1 MRTRVAVCAVLLAA
15 APVAAQPPPT
25 VLALHPAA
33 EPVPALKFRLL
44 PSLEDLAPGNAAL
57 LYQRGHSAEWFY
69 HRRMDV
75 WDRIDEVIQQPLADL
90 PRKDLDWLLGYKA
103 LKEVDLAARREQCN
117 WEMTGRLKEDGI
129 GLQTPD
135 VQVFREYGILLAAR
149 ARLEMADGHFDQA
162 AYSLQTGFTLAR
174 HVADYSVLIT
184 SLVGIAIAHGMLDQL
199 EAWVQAP
206 GAPNLYWALADLP
219 RPLVDLRR
227 GMQGDRLLLQGTV
240 RWLWEM
246 DKAPLGPQQQ
256 KELRG
261 MMIGTVNDG
270 ASEPAWRRELK
281 LMSVVARDYP
291 EAKRALIARGRKP
304 AEVEALAPLQV
315 VAIQSLYDFQRMRDD
330 LYKWFNLP
338 YWEAHAGLTR
348 TARQMQEA
356 QANQRSLPFL
366 VLLPSVGK
374 LHFSGAR
381 LDRRIAGLRC
391 VEAVRLYAAA
401 HGGQLPARLSDVQDV
416 PLPADPVTG
425 KPFEYACDGRSATL
439 YGPPP
444 AGEEPRAGNTLKY
457 ELTLAR

>member
-1 MRTRVAVCAVLLAA
+1 
-15 APVAAQPPPT
+15 
-25 VLALHPAA
+25 
-33 EPVPALKFRLL
+33 
-44 PSLEDLAPGNAAL
+44 
-57 LYQRGHSAEWFY
+57 YQRGHSNEWFY

-135 VQVFREYGILLAAR
+135 VQVVRAYGTLLAAR

-227 GMQGDRLLLQGTV
+227 AMQGDRLLLQGTV

-246 DKAPLGPQQQ
+246 DKAPLGPQQL

-281 LMSVVARDYP
+281 LMAVVARDYP

-304 AEVEALAPLQV
+304 
-315 VAIQSLYDFQRMRDD
+315 
-330 LYKWFNLP
+330 
-338 YWEAHAGLTR
+338 
-348 TARQMQEA
+348 
-356 QANQRSLPFL
+356 
-366 VLLPSVGK
+366 
-374 LHFSGAR
+374 
-381 LDRRIAGLRC
+381 
-391 VEAVRLYAAA
+391 
-401 HGGQLPARLSDVQDV
+401 
-416 PLPADPVTG
+416 
-425 KPFEYACDGRSATL
+425 
-439 YGPPP
+439 
-444 AGEEPRAGNTLKY
+444 
-457 ELTLAR
+457 